1 MRPDWRAV
9 PVVAALLLAGA
20 LGAGLYAAL
29 LEPFYAVAVST
40 LSERAG
46 WQVVSVEVRT
56 SQHGPGRV
64 LALTTDYWPDPSAA
78 RATKR

>member
-56 SQHGPGRV
+56 AGWLDCDRHQISCELKDGNVSHG
-64 LALTTDYWPDPSAA
+64 
-78 RATKR
+78 